1 MTAPVYSEQHNSP
14 QDNET
19 PHNNAPAASA
29 LRASPTDTDD
39 IATLNQQI
47 TLRLQTID
55 ANLGACFRTVTQDII
70 PRVRGYAAV
79 CDGVLDS
86 AASVAALFQE
96 AGQMQLPL
104 GGEEGEGEALPLGD
118 THPEAPAA
126 PATATAPAPGTLPAP
141 ASPTVTSTGHV
152 LRLPDSSD
160 EEDGRADATAT
171 MHTATMHTGSAA
183 DSASASATPGDD
195 STLQRASRKRKAS
208 LLLRREYASS
218 SPVARGASRSA
229 SRDSGA
235 ASATASDDTAELL
248 HLDG

>member
-1 MTAPVYSEQHNSP
+1 MNPPVYSEQHNDTA
-14 QDNET
+14 Q
-19 PHNNAPAASA
+19 NNHAAADSA
-29 LRASPTDTDD
+29 LRASPTDD

-86 AASVAALFQE
+86 AATLAALFQE

-104 GGEEGEGEALPLGD
+104 GGEEGEGLQQDTLPS
-118 THPEAPAA
+118 APAA
-126 PATATAPAPGTLPAP
+126 AATATAPAAGALPAP
-141 ASPTVTSTGHV
+141 VSPTVTSTGHV

-183 DSASASATPGDD
+183 DSVSASATPGDD

-218 SPVARGASRSA
+218 SPVARGASRGDSHGA
-229 SRDSGA
+229 SRDSGT
-235 ASATASDDTAELL
+235 ATDDTAALL

>member
-1 MTAPVYSEQHNSP
+1 MNPPVYSEQHNSP

-19 PHNNAPAASA
+19 PHNNAAAAAGSA

-86 AASVAALFQE
+86 AATLAALFQE

-104 GGEEGEGEALPLGD
+104 GGEEGEGLQQDTLPS
-118 THPEAPAA
+118 APAA
-126 PATATAPAPGTLPAP
+126 AATTTAPAAGALPAP
-141 ASPTVTSTGHV
+141 VSPTVTSTGHV

-160 EEDGRADATAT
+160 EEDARADATAT
-171 MHTATMHTGSAA
+171 MHTGSATGSV
-183 DSASASATPGDD
+183 STSATPGDD

-218 SPVARGASRSA
+218 SPVARGASRGGSHGA
-229 SRDSGA
+229 SRDSGT
-235 ASATASDDTAELL
+235 ATDDTAELL